1 MVRLFEVL
9 CLAAM
14 VSLGGC
20 TAKPQE
26 PQLKGV
32 KIGELAPK
40 GPLHAGIQPRI
51 LRTTNINCLIFEL
64 PAENV
69 EFLDGIWRILN
80 SDSVRYNDPDG
91 FAANGLRAAAGEYGA
106 LEKVNEL
113 LKSAEAQ
120 RMFTTALLI
129 PDGQA
134 EVIGIGRLTRKT
146 TISYIYRQG
155 AIKIAEVGPAICGL
169 QLTAG
174 KLPGPSTLST
184 TLKTGSLSPQDALRR
199 TGTQPVASVQ
209 VVPVILAS
217 TEGLPPELA
226 EQLKANDLRFYS
238 AGFSAMM
245 KPGDIVLLAPR
256 EYTADEVTAAGRF
269 FTRLGEGPD
278 KTQQLPGTLSRSR
291 TRTGPKPA
299 VRVFLFIC
307 TSIT

>member
-51 LRTTNINCLIFEL
+51 LRTTNIGCLIFEL

-91 FAANGLRAAAGEYGA
+91 FATNGLRAAAGEYGA

-120 RMFTTALLI
+120 KLFTTALLI

-134 EVIGIGRLTRKT
+134 EVISIGRLTRKT

-155 AIKIAEVGPAICGL
+155 AIKSAEVGPAICGL

-174 KLPGPSTLST
+174 KLPGPSTS
-184 TLKTGSLSPQDALRR
+184 LK

-226 EQLKANDLRFYS
+226 AQLKANDLRFYS
-238 AGFSAMM
+238 AGFSVMM

-269 FTRLGEGPD
+269 FTR
-278 KTQQLPGTLSRSR
+278 
-291 TRTGPKPA
+291 TGPKPA
-299 VRVFLFIC
+299 VRVFLFVC
-307 TSIT
+307 TSVT

>member
-1 MVRLFEVL
+1 MVRLLEVL

-14 VSLGGC
+14 VLLGGC

-26 PQLKGV
+26 LQLKGV

-40 GPLHAGIQPRI
+40 GPRRAGIQPRI
-51 LRTTNINCLIFEL
+51 LRTTNIDCLIFEL

-69 EFLDGIWRILN
+69 DSLDGIWRILN
-80 SDSVRYNDPDG
+80 PDSVRYNNPDG
-91 FAANGLRAAAGEYGA
+91 FAANGLRAAAGEYGV
-106 LEKVNEL
+106 LEKVSGL

-120 RMFTTALLI
+120 KLFTTALLI

-134 EVIGIGRLTRKT
+134 EVISTGRLTRKT
-146 TISYIYRQG
+146 TISYIYRRG
-155 AIKIAEVGPAICGL
+155 AIRSAEVGPAICGL

-174 KLPGPSTLST
+174 KFPGTRPM
-184 TLKTGSLSPQDALRR
+184 
-199 TGTQPVASVQ
+199 ASVQ
-209 VVPVILAS
+209 VVPAILAS

-226 EQLKANDLRFYS
+226 AQLKANDLRFYS
-238 AGFSAMM
+238 AGFSVMM

-269 FTRLGEGPD
+269 FTR
-278 KTQQLPGTLSRSR
+278 
-291 TRTGPKPA
+291 TGPKPA